1 MFDDAKIHSGCNL
14 GTNRYRCVLI
24 VDVMRPAWMA
34 PGTAIGGMTDHLMAY
49 IDKFRQEVNRVKDP
63 SECKPVKWF
72 GHA

>member
-1 MFDDAKIHSGCNL
+1 MVNTLGMSVRVCVPWYYSRDNQNNNNDDDDDDDDNNN
-14 GTNRYRCVLI
+14 NR
-24 VDVMRPAWMA
+24 
-34 PGTAIGGMTDHLMAY
+34 Y